1 MKILK
6 TVRPDLIT
14 EDSPEELDAKI
25 QVINNIFEL
34 GPRPTSAVAAAAA
47 SGALGDVQTS
57 PPLPHGNPP
66 IPVQVEPTKPNL
78 NGRAEVLDMPA
89 ATSHELIVTIVRMLA
104 EAADRS
110 RLTNAD
116 QDLLNKK
123 VEELMAYDSDQSV
136 RDILGALKHAPF
148 QHSALTQRTVEKLR
162 QRY

>member
-1 MKILK
+1 
-6 TVRPDLIT
+6 
-14 EDSPEELDAKI
+14 
-25 QVINNIFEL
+25 
-34 GPRPTSAVAAAAA
+34 
-47 SGALGDVQTS
+47 
-57 PPLPHGNPP
+57 
-66 IPVQVEPTKPNL
+66 
-78 NGRAEVLDMPA
+78 MPA

-123 VEELMAYDSDQSV
+123 VEELMAHDSDESV

-162 QRY
+162 QRYCSRPSVIDFARRAKR

>member
-1 MKILK
+1 
-6 TVRPDLIT
+6 
-14 EDSPEELDAKI
+14 
-25 QVINNIFEL
+25 
-34 GPRPTSAVAAAAA
+34 
-47 SGALGDVQTS
+47 
-57 PPLPHGNPP
+57 
-66 IPVQVEPTKPNL
+66 
-78 NGRAEVLDMPA
+78 MPA

-123 VEELMAYDSDQSV
+123 VEELMPYDSDQSV